1 MSARLRT
8 ISFFYVLSGAL
19 GLIYEVAFSKYLGYA
34 FGATAYAS
42 SAVLVAFMGG
52 LALGAFV
59 AGRFERKVRRPL
71 LVYGI
76 AETVIGIF
84 CFVSP
89 WIFGWVTDKY
99 VHLASTFP
107 DSLATLT
114 AARALFAVLVVLVPA
129 AGMGTTLPLLARFV
143 EAEDPDNGR
152 RRLAAL
158 YGINTAGGAAGSLL
172 SSYFVLP
179 SLGLSL
185 SMRASALVSLAIGI
199 VAIGMGF
206 ATSEANKAK
215 AETQA
220 ENAEAVKADTEK
232 KSFEWKPSQEERS
245 SFQTALLLSAMSGLL
260 VFGCEVVFTHL
271 LALVIGTSVYAFGLM
286 LAIFLVCLSLGTPL
300 SGRLEMRYK
309 EGALPLSLAATGIA
323 LSLSLLV
330 WDKLPAV
337 FVFLGPHVKS
347 WPARETVR
355 GLAAF
360 LALFFPA
367 TLMGTTFP
375 LVLRRARRNRVGA
388 DVGMITAANTVGS
401 IAGSLVFG
409 FIVLPLLGSQ
419 RSVIAV
425 ALAYALA
432 SVLAARTSAARAA
445 KVSVRKSQVWGGVS
459 LAVALLVPRWDL
471 ARLTSGA
478 NVYFDEGVVPDGQI
492 ETLHED
498 IHGGVTTVVRDRDG
512 QHTMLTNGK
521 FQGNDSAEVQDN
533 RGFAYLPALFARRS
547 DNALV
552 IGLGTGTTTGAV
564 AAFGYKS
571 VDVAELSPAIT
582 EYAGTTFK
590 GVNRNVLADP
600 RVHILLED
608 GRNVLLLGNKQ
619 YDLITIEVTS
629 IWFAGAANLYNREFY
644 QLANKRLSDEGFLQQ
659 WIQLHHTNRRTVAT
673 ILATM
678 RETFPHM
685 ALFVTGHQGH
695 MIASRASLT
704 TNRKYLEELGEK
716 PNVAQ
721 ILGDEH
727 LVDYVKGIVMDE
739 PGIDRFLADTAED
752 MGLKPEDFISTD
764 DNLLLEYRT
773 PRGNVPS
780 ADDIPQT
787 LGYLQPYRQ
796 KDILFAHISL
806 K

>member
-52 LALGAFV
+52 LALGAFA
-59 AGRFERKVRRPL
+59 AGKFERKVKRPL
-71 LVYGI
+71 LWYGV
-76 AETVIGIF
+76 AETVIGVF

-89 WIFGWVTDKY
+89 WIFAWVTERY
-99 VHLASTFP
+99 VHLASTVP
-107 DSLATLT
+107 EDSLATLT
-114 AARALFAVLVVLVPA
+114 AARAMFAVLVVLVPA

-143 EAEDPDNGR
+143 EAEDPENGR
-152 RRLAAL
+152 RRLTAL

-172 SSYFVLP
+172 SAYFVLP
-179 SLGLSL
+179 SLGLAMA
-185 SMRASALVSLAIGI
+185 MRSSALVSLSIGI
-199 VAIGMGF
+199 IAIGMGL
-206 ATSEANKAK
+206 AKAK
-215 AETQA
+215 TAAKAPETTDA
-220 ENAEAVKADTEK
+220 K
-232 KSFEWKPSQEERS
+232 KEDAKKGKPAFEWKPNVDESGG
-245 SFQTALLLSAMSGLL
+245 FQTALVLSAMSGLL

-271 LALVIGTSVYAFGLM
+271 LALVISTSVYAFGLM

-300 SGRLEMRYK
+300 SSRLEHRYK

-323 LSLSLLV
+323 LSLSLLI
-330 WDKLPAV
+330 WDKLPSLFIA
-337 FVFLGPHVKS
+337 LGPHVKS

-360 LALFFPA
+360 FALFFPA

-401 IAGSLVFG
+401 IVGSLVFG
-409 FIVLPLLGSQ
+409 FLVLPVLGSQ
-419 RSVIAV
+419 RSVIVV
-425 ALAYALA
+425 ALSYALA
-432 SVLAARTSAARAA
+432 SVLASRTHAARLA
-445 KVSVRKSQVWGGVS
+445 KVSTRRAQVWG
-459 LAVALLVPRWDL
+459 AVALMVALIVPKWDL

-478 NVYFDEGVVPDGQI
+478 NVYFDVGVVPDGEI
-492 ETLHED
+492 EKLHED
-498 IHGGVTTVVRDRDG
+498 IHGGVTTVVRGRDG

-521 FQGNDSAEVQDN
+521 FQGNDSEEVQDN
-533 RGFAYLPALFARRS
+533 RGFAYLPALFAKS
-547 DNALV
+547 KDNALV

-564 AAFGYKS
+564 TAFGFKS

-590 GVNRNVLADP
+590 KVNRNVLGDP
-600 RVHILLED
+600 RVHVLLED

-644 QLANKRLSDEGFLQQ
+644 KLVNARLSEGGFLQQ
-659 WIQLHHTNRRTVAT
+659 WLQLHHTNRRTVAT
-673 ILATM
+673 IIATM
-678 RETFPHM
+678 REAFPHM

-695 MIASRASLT
+695 MIASRSALTASRANL
-704 TNRKYLEELGEK
+704 KSLGED
-716 PNVAQ
+716 PNVSQ
-721 ILGDEH
+721 ILGDGR
-727 LVDYVKGIVMDE
+727 LVDYVKGIVLDE
-739 PGIDRFLADTAED
+739 TGIDKFLADSADE
-752 MGLKPEDFISTD
+752 MGLSKDDFISTD

-787 LGYLQPYRQ
+787 MAYLSTYRQ
-796 KDILFAHISL
+796 RDILFSHLSI

>member
-8 ISFFYVLSGAL
+8 ISVFYVLSGAL

-52 LALGAFV
+52 LALGAFT
-59 AGRFERKVRRPL
+59 AGKFERRVKRPL

-76 AETVIGIF
+76 AETVIGVF

-89 WIFGWVTDKY
+89 AIFTWVTGKY

-114 AARALFAVLVVLVPA
+114 AARAMFAVLVVLVPA

-143 EAEDPDNGR
+143 EAEDPENGR

-172 SSYFVLP
+172 SSYLVLP
-179 SLGLSL
+179 SLGLGMAMRSSALISL
-185 SMRASALVSLAIGI
+185 SIGI
-199 VAIGMGF
+199 LAMGMGL
-206 ATSEANKAK
+206 TKGEAKKVEGEAKGEGEAKAK
-215 AETQA
+215 A
-220 ENAEAVKADTEK
+220 
-232 KSFEWKPSQEERS
+232 FEWKPNVDESRG
-245 SFQTALLLSAMSGLL
+245 FRTALMLSAMSGLL

-300 SGRLEMRYK
+300 SSRLEQRYK

-330 WDKLPAV
+330 WDKLPSIFIA
-337 FVFLGPHVKS
+337 LGPHVKS

-360 LALFFPA
+360 FALFFPA

-375 LVLRRARRNRVGA
+375 LVLRRARKNRVGA

-401 IAGSLVFG
+401 IVGSLVFG
-409 FIVLPLLGSQ
+409 FLVLPMLGSQ

-432 SVLAARTSAARAA
+432 SVLASRTHAARLA
-445 KVSVRKSQVWGGVS
+445 KVSTRRAQVWGAVA
-459 LAVALLVPRWDL
+459 LVVALLVPRWDL

-478 NVYFDEGVVPDGQI
+478 NVYFDVGVVPDGEI
-492 ETLHED
+492 EKLHED

-521 FQGNDSAEVQDN
+521 FQGNDSEEVQDN
-533 RGFAYLPALFARRS
+533 RGFAYLPALFAKKK

-564 AAFGYKS
+564 AAFGFKS

-582 EYAGTTFK
+582 DYAGTTFK
-590 GVNRNVLADP
+590 KVNRNVLGDP
-600 RVHILLED
+600 RVHVLFED
-608 GRNVLLLGNKQ
+608 GRNVLLLGQKQ

-644 QLANKRLSDEGFLQQ
+644 SLANARLADGGYLQQ
-659 WIQLHHTNRRTVAT
+659 WLQLHHTNRRTVAT
-673 ILATM
+673 IIATM
-678 RETFPHM
+678 REAFPHM

-695 MIASRASLT
+695 MIGSRSPLT
-704 TNRKYLEELGEK
+704 ATRVGLKALGED
-716 PNVAQ
+716 PNVSQ

-727 LVDYVKGIVMDE
+727 LVDYVKGIVLDE
-739 PGIDRFLADTAED
+739 SGIDKFLADTADD
-752 MGLKPEDFISTD
+752 MGLAKEDFISTD

-773 PRGNVPS
+773 PRGNVPG

-787 LGYLQPYRQ
+787 MAYLQSYRQ
-796 KDILFAHISL
+796 RDILFSHLSI